1 MPTGGADL
9 RALTQQ
15 MGAMTERLGEV
26 LAHLESIGSNQNT
39 QRVLVQQSGI
49 GPWQIAAVAS
59 CFFTM
64 FALIIA
70 LVVIVPDIHDLRA
83 WRDIHS
89 AKIARLEAAQEHK

>member
-1 MPTGGADL
+1 MAGADRVL
-9 RALTQQ
+9 ADRVDALT
-15 MGAMTERLGEV
+15 ARLGEV
-26 LAHLESIGSNQNT
+26 LDHLERLGTNSNT

-89 AKIARLEAAQEHK
+89 AKIARLEVVQEHKP